1 MIEKTGVGSP
11 VDAGAAPNERT
22 MYFGVSLARER
33 RTRRSPAPTR
43 GGDPWASTE
52 NTYTVADV
60 EASSLSNIDERRR

>member
-22 MYFGVSLARER
+22 IYFGVSSRER